1 MDEEAVKKAV
11 EEYLEAPDQ
20 YALMITGE
28 WGCGKTH
35 FVEHALKDHVE
46 SLDKPYS
53 LIRVSAYGTRTPD
66 DLYDAIALGIVRG
79 RAVGSDGKNA
89 VVGLLQ
95 DAGISFLGKTMK
107 QIKKKTGLEYEAS
120 PKMLAE
126 LLLGSSTLLVLDDL
140 ERCKIDV
147 EELFGIVDALVT
159 RINRKVVLVCNED
172 GLESEIKDS
181 PKYTNLSEKTV
192 WRKCLYAPSTS
203 SIVGQ
208 LLQDED
214 GLPEGAREALLG
226 ALEKGGHRS
235 INFRSVKKL
244 RPLLRSLGQTDFFK
258 GDTDRATKKLVLKD
272 VCKYSISASVGD
284 ASQEIEESEGST
296 NIFGEP
302 SENKRRRHEAP
313 DFIGAYFERYEGLD
327 ADQIDGELKSYREAY
342 YPEGGKARAASDLL
356 SSWNLLFVRNDEV
369 PEIIDTLLGSILPED
384 GSPGISFKRY
394 REILKA
400 AKEIHEYHP
409 KLLESLDPFLERMK
423 EAISLSPD
431 KAVAAISND
440 PLSWQDRTRGAAPFP
455 EEPFLDE
462 VDELREWAFDIA
474 LENDVLLINRA
485 LREDPDSLPKS
496 LLNCL
501 ERQKGDAQRAVWLLE
516 QIDPEELAAIMPAI
530 SPESLYTLHRVFSP
544 TTSSGSLLK
553 KQVAKENDQSKFPD
567 WLAGLRRE
575 IGKIETDEVAARKW
589 IGYIESDL
597 DQIAASEQSASE
609 SEGPS

>member
-1 MDEEAVKKAV
+1 M
-11 EEYLEAPDQ
+11 
-20 YALMITGE
+20 
-28 WGCGKTH
+28 
-35 FVEHALKDHVE
+35 
-46 SLDKPYS
+46 
-53 LIRVSAYGTRTPD
+53 
-66 DLYDAIALGIVRG
+66 
-79 RAVGSDGKNA
+79 
-89 VVGLLQ
+89 
-95 DAGISFLGKTMK
+95 
-107 QIKKKTGLEYEAS
+107 
-120 PKMLAE
+120 
-126 LLLGSSTLLVLDDL
+126 
-140 ERCKIDV
+140 
-147 EELFGIVDALVT
+147 
-159 RINRKVVLVCNED
+159 
-172 GLESEIKDS
+172 
-181 PKYTNLSEKTV
+181 
-192 WRKCLYAPSTS
+192 
-203 SIVGQ
+203 
-208 LLQDED
+208 
-214 GLPEGAREALLG
+214 
-226 ALEKGGHRS
+226 
-235 INFRSVKKL
+235 
-244 RPLLRSLGQTDFFK
+244 
-258 GDTDRATKKLVLKD
+258 
-272 VCKYSISASVGD
+272 
-284 ASQEIEESEGST
+284 
-296 NIFGEP
+296 
-302 SENKRRRHEAP
+302 
-313 DFIGAYFERYEGLD
+313 
-327 ADQIDGELKSYREAY
+327 
-342 YPEGGKARAASDLL
+342 
-356 SSWNLLFVRNDEV
+356 
-369 PEIIDTLLGSILPED
+369 LGSILPED

>member
-20 YALMITGE
+20 YALMIIGE

-46 SLDKPYS
+46 SLDKPYR
-53 LIRVSAYGTRTPD
+53 LIRVSAYGTRTAD

-79 RAVGSDGKNA
+79 YAVGSDGKNA
-89 VVGLLQ
+89 VVGLMR

-147 EELFGIVDALVT
+147 EELFGIVDALATGV
-159 RINRKVVLVCNED
+159 NRKVVLVCNED
-172 GLESEIKDS
+172 GMEPEIKGS
-181 PKYTNLSEKTV
+181 PKYKNLSEKTV

-214 GLPEGAREALLG
+214 GMPEGARDALLEAL
-226 ALEKGGHRS
+226 EEGGRRS

-244 RPLLRSLGQTDFFK
+244 RPLLRSLGQADFFK
-258 GDTDRATKKLVLKD
+258 GDTDRETKELVLKD
-272 VCKYSISASVGD
+272 VCEYSVSASVGD
-284 ASQEIEESEGST
+284 APQENEESGGST
-296 NIFGEP
+296 NIFGKP
-302 SENKRRRHEAP
+302 SEDRRRRYKAL
-313 DFIGAYFERYEGLD
+313 DFIGAYFERHEGLD

-342 YPEGGKARAASDLL
+342 YPEGGKARVASDLL

-369 PEIIDTLLGSILPED
+369 RGIIDTLLGSILPED
-384 GSPGISFKRY
+384 SSPGISFERY
-394 REILKA
+394 PEMLKA

-423 EAISLSPD
+423 EAISISPD
-431 KAVAAISND
+431 KAIAAINND
-440 PLSWQDRTRGAAPFP
+440 PFSWQDRTRGAIPFP

-462 VDELREWAFDIA
+462 VDELREWAFGIA
-474 LENDVLLINRA
+474 LKNDVLLINRA

-501 ERQKGDAQRAVWLLE
+501 ERQKGDARWAVWLLE
-516 QIDPEELAAIMPAI
+516 QIDPEELAAIMPTI
-530 SPESLYTLHRVFSP
+530 LLGSLYTLHQVFSP
-544 TTSSGSLLK
+544 TTSSGSLLM
-553 KQVAKENDQSKFPD
+553 KQVAKENDRPKFSD
-567 WLAGLRRE
+567 WLARLRRE

-589 IGYIESDL
+589 IDYIESDL

-609 SEGPS
+609 GEGPS

>member
-20 YALMITGE
+20 YALMIIGE

-79 RAVGSDGKNA
+79 YAVGSDGKNA
-89 VVGLLQ
+89 VVGLMR

-147 EELFGIVDALVT
+147 EELFGIVDALATGV
-159 RINRKVVLVCNED
+159 NRKVVLVCNED
-172 GLESEIKDS
+172 GMEPEIKGS
-181 PKYTNLSEKTV
+181 PKYKNLSEKTV

-214 GLPEGAREALLG
+214 GMPEGARDALLEAL
-226 ALEKGGHRS
+226 EEGGRRS

-244 RPLLRSLGQTDFFK
+244 RPLLRSLGQADFFK
-258 GDTDRATKKLVLKD
+258 GDTDRETKELVLKD
-272 VCKYSISASVGD
+272 VCEYSVSASVGD
-284 ASQEIEESEGST
+284 APQENEESGGST
-296 NIFGEP
+296 NIFGKP
-302 SENKRRRHEAP
+302 SEDRRRRYKAL
-313 DFIGAYFERYEGLD
+313 DFIGAYFERHEGLD

-342 YPEGGKARAASDLL
+342 YPEGGKARVASDLL

-369 PEIIDTLLGSILPED
+369 RGIIDTLLGSILPED
-384 GSPGISFKRY
+384 SSPGISFERY
-394 REILKA
+394 PEMLKA

-423 EAISLSPD
+423 EAISISPD
-431 KAVAAISND
+431 KAIAAINND
-440 PLSWQDRTRGAAPFP
+440 PFSWQDRTRGAIPFP

-462 VDELREWAFDIA
+462 VDELREWAFGIA
-474 LENDVLLINRA
+474 LKNDVLLINRA

-501 ERQKGDAQRAVWLLE
+501 ERQKGDARWAVWLLE
-516 QIDPEELAAIMPAI
+516 QIDPEELAAIMPTI
-530 SPESLYTLHRVFSP
+530 LLGSLYTLHQVFSP
-544 TTSSGSLLK
+544 TTSSGSLLM
-553 KQVAKENDQSKFPD
+553 KQVAKENDRPKFSD
-567 WLAGLRRE
+567 WLARLRRE

-589 IGYIESDL
+589 IDYIESDL

-609 SEGPS
+609 GEGPS